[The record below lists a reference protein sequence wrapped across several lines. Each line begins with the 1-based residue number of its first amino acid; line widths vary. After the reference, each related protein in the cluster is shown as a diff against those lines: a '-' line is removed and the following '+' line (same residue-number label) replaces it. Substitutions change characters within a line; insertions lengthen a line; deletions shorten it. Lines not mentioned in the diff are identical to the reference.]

1 MEKPNPSL
9 IARETL
15 KQLAQRKMVPN
26 PANYRRIYE
35 QIAGEKERMPE
46 LELTEKLIKPVRDL
60 AGDNPSKRR
69 MVKQLEDLAEEKKWD
84 DFVRIFEEQQKLTL
98 ASSQFDRPWPE
109 LIRDLVRQWETR
121 QRGVSSAMK
130 KEALE
135 RVLINFGSDVTALNE
150 KLGAMLRSWGES
162 TQGETGIETSEL
174 PDETTVAASAPTTT
188 VAPLR
193 NEPETL
199 AIAARSGVVVQT
211 PMWADWIDLV
221 ARTLECAVIARLKH
235 LPELQQDAEALLV
248 SVRQVRD
255 EQTLK
260 YFAVQV
266 KKFCL
271 RLELQNDTEDRL
283 VEGLLHLLSLFVENI
298 SELVIDD
305 EWLRGQIAVVKEL
318 VHKPVNVRQ
327 IYAAELSFKEVVM
340 KQGALKKSLNEA
352 KQTFKDMIET
362 FVSRLGSMST
372 VTGDYHD
379 KVTQYVNSIR
389 ATDDL
394 VQLNSLLADLMN
406 DTRMVQLDM
415 QRSRDEMLQAKREA
429 EEAEQR
435 IVELEHQL
443 EAASEKVREDH
454 LTGALNRRGLD
465 TAFVA
470 EIARADREQRPLSVA
485 VLDIDNFK
493 QLNDRLGHQA
503 GDGALV
509 HLVQVVK
516 ETLRPTDVVA
526 RYGGEEFVVLMI
538 NTPLDE
544 GQVVMTR
551 LQRELTKRFFLH
563 DNHKI
568 LITFSAGVTQY
579 QPGDNQDS
587 VIARADDAMYQAK
600 KTGKN
605 KVVAFTAPFPAE

>member
-9 IARETL
+9 IAREAL
-15 KQLAQRKMVPN
+15 KQLAQRKMVPS

-35 QIAGEKERMPE
+35 QIAGEKEKQPD
-46 LELTEKLIKPVRDL
+46 LELSEKLLKPVREL
-60 AGDNPSKRR
+60 AGDNPNKRR
-69 MVKQLEDLAEEKKWD
+69 IVKQLEELAEEKKWD
-84 DFVRIFEEQQKLTL
+84 EFVRIFEEQQKQLL
-98 ASSQFDRPWPE
+98 VSSQFDQPWPD
-109 LIRDLVRQWETR
+109 LIRDLLRQWETR

-135 RVLINFGSDVTALNE
+135 RVLINFGNDVGLLNE
-150 KLGAMLRSWGES
+150 KIGAMLRSWGES
-162 TQGETGIETSEL
+162 GQGETGIETVDVPEEID
-174 PDETTVAASAPTTT
+174 PEERA
-188 VAPLR
+188 
-193 NEPETL
+193 PETAVRQGNEMQPFGL
-199 AIAARSGVVVQT
+199 RPSVVQ
-211 PMWADWIDLV
+211 PQVWNDWIELV
-221 ARTLECAVIARLKH
+221 RRTLECAVIARLKH

-248 SVRQVRD
+248 TLRQVYD

-260 YFAVQV
+260 YFAIQV
-266 KKFCL
+266 KKFIL

-283 VEGLLHLLSLFVENI
+283 VEGLLHLLSLFVDNI

-305 EWLRGQIAVVKEL
+305 EWLRGQIDVVKQL

-327 IYAAELSFKEVVM
+327 IYAAEISFKEVVI

-352 KQTFKDMIET
+352 KQTFKSMIET

-379 KVTQYVNSIR
+379 KVTRYVDSIR

-394 VQLNSLLADLMN
+394 TQLNSLLADLMN
-406 DTRMVQLDM
+406 DTRMIQLDM
-415 QRSRDEMLQAKREA
+415 QRSRDELMQAKREA

-435 IVELEHQL
+435 IIELEHQL

-470 EIARADREQRPLSVA
+470 EIARADREARPLSVS
-485 VLDIDNFK
+485 VIDIDNFK

-516 ETLRPTDVVA
+516 DTLRPTDVVA
-526 RYGGEEFVVLMI
+526 RYGGEEFVVLLI

-544 GQVVMTR
+544 AQAVMTR

-563 DNHKI
+563 DNQKI
-568 LITFSAGVTQY
+568 LITFSAGVTQF

-605 KVVAFTAPFPAE
+605 KEVAYTATLTAY

>member
-15 KQLAQRKMVPN
+15 KQLAQRKMVPS

-35 QIAGEKERMPE
+35 QIAGEKEKQPD
-46 LELTEKLIKPVRDL
+46 LELSEKLLKPVREL
-60 AGDNPSKRR
+60 AGDNPNKRR
-69 MVKQLEDLAEEKKWD
+69 IVKQLEELAEEKKWD
-84 DFVRIFEEQQKLTL
+84 EFVRIFEEQQKQLL
-98 ASSQFDRPWPE
+98 VSSQFDQPWPD
-109 LIRDLVRQWETR
+109 LIRDLLRQWETR

-135 RVLINFGSDVTALNE
+135 RVLINFGNDVGLLNE
-150 KLGAMLRSWGES
+150 KIGAMLRSWGES
-162 TQGETGIETSEL
+162 GQGETGIETVDL
-174 PDETTVAASAPTTT
+174 PEEI
-188 VAPLR
+188 
-193 NEPETL
+193 EPEEL
-199 AIAARSGVVVQT
+199 APETAVRQGNEMQPFGLRPSVVQ
-211 PMWADWIDLV
+211 PQVWNDWIELV
-221 ARTLECAVIARLKH
+221 RRTLECAVIARLKH

-248 SVRQVRD
+248 TLRQVYD

-260 YFAVQV
+260 YFAIQV
-266 KKFCL
+266 KKFIL

-283 VEGLLHLLSLFVENI
+283 VEGLLHLLSLFVDNI

-305 EWLRGQIAVVKEL
+305 EWLRGQIDVVKQL
-318 VHKPVNVRQ
+318 VNKPVNVRQ
-327 IYAAELSFKEVVM
+327 IYAAEISFKEVVI

-352 KQTFKDMIET
+352 KQTFKNMIET

-379 KVTQYVNSIR
+379 KVTRYVDSIR

-394 VQLNSLLADLMN
+394 TQLNSLLADLMN
-406 DTRMVQLDM
+406 DTRMIQLDM
-415 QRSRDEMLQAKREA
+415 QRSRDELMQAKREA

-435 IVELEHQL
+435 IIELEHQL

-470 EIARADREQRPLSVA
+470 EIARADREARPLSVA
-485 VLDIDNFK
+485 VIDIDNFK

-516 ETLRPTDVVA
+516 DTLRPTDVVA
-526 RYGGEEFVVLMI
+526 RYGGEEFVVLLI

-544 GQVVMTR
+544 AQAVMTR

-563 DNHKI
+563 DNQKI
-568 LITFSAGVTQY
+568 LITFSAGVTQF

-605 KVVAFTAPFPAE
+605 KVVAYTATLPAY

>member
-15 KQLAQRKMVPN
+15 KQLAQRKMVPS

-35 QIAGEKERMPE
+35 QIAGEKEKQPD
-46 LELTEKLIKPVRDL
+46 LELSEKLLKPVREL
-60 AGDNPSKRR
+60 AGDNPNKRR
-69 MVKQLEDLAEEKKWD
+69 IVKQLEELAEEKKWD
-84 DFVRIFEEQQKLTL
+84 EFVRIFEEQQKQLL
-98 ASSQFDRPWPE
+98 VSSQFDQPWPD
-109 LIRDLVRQWETR
+109 LIRDLLRQWETR

-135 RVLINFGSDVTALNE
+135 RVLINFGNDVGLLNE
-150 KLGAMLRSWGES
+150 KIGAMLRSWGES
-162 TQGETGIETSEL
+162 GQGETGIETVDVPE
-174 PDETTVAASAPTTT
+174 EI
-188 VAPLR
+188 
-193 NEPETL
+193 EPEEL
-199 AIAARSGVVVQT
+199 APETAVRQGNEMQPFGLRPSVVQ
-211 PMWADWIDLV
+211 PQVWNDWIELV
-221 ARTLECAVIARLKH
+221 RRTLECAVIARLKH

-248 SVRQVRD
+248 TLRQVYD

-260 YFAVQV
+260 YFAIQV
-266 KKFCL
+266 KKFIL

-283 VEGLLHLLSLFVENI
+283 VEGLLHLLSLFVDNI

-305 EWLRGQIAVVKEL
+305 EWLRGQIDVVKQL

-327 IYAAELSFKEVVM
+327 IYAAEISFKEVVI

-352 KQTFKDMIET
+352 KQTFKSMIET

-379 KVTQYVNSIR
+379 KVTRYVDSIR

-394 VQLNSLLADLMN
+394 TQLNSLLADLMN
-406 DTRMVQLDM
+406 DTRMIQLDM
-415 QRSRDEMLQAKREA
+415 QRSRDELMQAKREA

-435 IVELEHQL
+435 IIELEHQL

-470 EIARADREQRPLSVA
+470 EIARADREARPLSVS
-485 VLDIDNFK
+485 VIDIDNFK

-516 ETLRPTDVVA
+516 DTLRPTDVVA
-526 RYGGEEFVVLMI
+526 RYGGEEFVVLLI

-544 GQVVMTR
+544 AQAVMTR

-563 DNHKI
+563 DNQKI
-568 LITFSAGVTQY
+568 LITFSAGVTQF

-605 KVVAFTAPFPAE
+605 KVVAYTATLPAY

>member
-35 QIAGEKERMPE
+35 QIAGEKEKQPDSE
-46 LELTEKLIKPVRDL
+46 LSEKLLKPVREL
-60 AGDNPSKRR
+60 AGDNPNKRR
-69 MVKQLEDLAEEKKWD
+69 IVKQLEDLAEEKKWD
-84 DFVRIFEEQQKLTL
+84 EFVRIFEEQQKQLL
-98 ASSQFDRPWPE
+98 ASSQFDQPWPD
-109 LIRDLVRQWETR
+109 LIRDLLRQWETR

-135 RVLINFGSDVTALNE
+135 RVLINFGSDISLLNE
-150 KLGAMLRSWGES
+150 KIGTMLRSWGES
-162 TQGETGIETSEL
+162 GQGETGIETAEL
-174 PDETTVAASAPTTT
+174 PDDAEPIELVAE
-188 VAPLR
+188 VPLR
-193 NEPETL
+193 QENDSQPFGL
-199 AIAARSGVVVQT
+199 RPAVVQ
-211 PMWADWIDLV
+211 PQVWNEWIELV
-221 ARTLECAVIARLKH
+221 RRTLECAVIARLKH

-248 SVRQVRD
+248 TLRQVYD
-255 EQTLK
+255 EKTLK
-260 YFAVQV
+260 YFATQV
-266 KKFCL
+266 KKFIL

-283 VEGLLHLLSLFVENI
+283 VEGLLHLLSLFVDNI

-305 EWLRGQIAVVKEL
+305 EWLRGQIDVVKQL

-327 IYAAELSFKEVVM
+327 IYAAEISFKEVVI

-352 KQTFKDMIET
+352 KQTFKNMIET
-362 FVSRLGSMST
+362 FVSRLGSMSA

-379 KVTQYVNSIR
+379 KVTRYVDSIR

-394 VQLNSLLADLMN
+394 TQLNSLLADLMN
-406 DTRMVQLDM
+406 DTRTIQLDM
-415 QRSRDEMLQAKREA
+415 QRSRDEMMQAKREA
-429 EEAEQR
+429 EAAEQR
-435 IVELEHQL
+435 IIELEHQL
-443 EAASEKVREDH
+443 EAASGKVREDH

-465 TAFVA
+465 TAFIA
-470 EIARADREQRPLSVA
+470 EIARADREARPLSVS
-485 VLDIDNFK
+485 VIDIDNFK

-516 ETLRPTDVVA
+516 DTLRPTDVVA
-526 RYGGEEFVVLMI
+526 RYGGEEFVVLLI

-544 GQVVMTR
+544 AQAVMTR

-563 DNHKI
+563 DNQKI
-568 LITFSAGVTQY
+568 LITFSAGVTQF

-605 KVVAFTAPFPAE
+605 KVVAYTATLPAY

>member
-15 KQLAQRKMVPN
+15 KQLAQRKMVPS

-35 QIAGEKERMPE
+35 QIAGEKEKQPD
-46 LELTEKLIKPVRDL
+46 LELSEKLLKPVREL
-60 AGDNPSKRR
+60 AGDNPNKRR
-69 MVKQLEDLAEEKKWD
+69 IVKQLEELAEEKKWD
-84 DFVRIFEEQQKLTL
+84 EFVRIFEEQQKQLL
-98 ASSQFDRPWPE
+98 VSSQFDQPWPD
-109 LIRDLVRQWETR
+109 LIRDLLRQWETR

-135 RVLINFGSDVTALNE
+135 RVLINFGSDVGLLNE
-150 KLGAMLRSWGES
+150 KIGAMLRSWGES
-162 TQGETGIETSEL
+162 GQGETGIETVNVPE
-174 PDETTVAASAPTTT
+174 EI
-188 VAPLR
+188 
-193 NEPETL
+193 EPEEL
-199 AIAARSGVVVQT
+199 APETAVRQGNEMQPFGLRPSVVQ
-211 PMWADWIDLV
+211 PQVWNDWIELV
-221 ARTLECAVIARLKH
+221 RRTLECAVIARLKH
-235 LPELQQDAEALLV
+235 LPELRQDAEALLV
-248 SVRQVRD
+248 TLRQVYD

-260 YFAVQV
+260 YFAIQV
-266 KKFCL
+266 KKFIL

-283 VEGLLHLLSLFVENI
+283 VEGLLHLLSLFVDNI

-305 EWLRGQIAVVKEL
+305 EWLRGQIDVVKQL

-327 IYAAELSFKEVVM
+327 IYAAEISFKEVVI

-352 KQTFKDMIET
+352 KQTFKSMIET

-379 KVTQYVNSIR
+379 KVTRYVDSIR

-394 VQLNSLLADLMN
+394 TQLNSLLADLMN
-406 DTRMVQLDM
+406 DTRMIQLDM
-415 QRSRDEMLQAKREA
+415 QRSRDELMQAKREA

-435 IVELEHQL
+435 IIELEHQL

-470 EIARADREQRPLSVA
+470 EIARADREARPLSVS
-485 VLDIDNFK
+485 VIDIDNFK

-516 ETLRPTDVVA
+516 DTLRPTDVVA
-526 RYGGEEFVVLMI
+526 RYGGEEFVVLLI

-544 GQVVMTR
+544 AQAVMTR

-563 DNHKI
+563 DNQKI
-568 LITFSAGVTQY
+568 LITFSAGVTQF

-605 KVVAFTAPFPAE
+605 KVVAYTATLPAY

>member
-35 QIAGEKERMPE
+35 QIAGEKEKQPDSE
-46 LELTEKLIKPVRDL
+46 LSEKLLKPVREL
-60 AGDNPSKRR
+60 AGDNPNKRR
-69 MVKQLEDLAEEKKWD
+69 IVKQLEDLAEEKKWD
-84 DFVRIFEEQQKLTL
+84 EFVRIFEEQQKQLL
-98 ASSQFDRPWPE
+98 ASSQFDQPWPD
-109 LIRDLVRQWETR
+109 LIRDLLRQWETR

-135 RVLINFGSDVTALNE
+135 RVLINFGSDISLLNE
-150 KLGAMLRSWGES
+150 KIGTMLRSWGES
-162 TQGETGIETSEL
+162 GQGETGIETAEL
-174 PDETTVAASAPTTT
+174 PDDAEPIELVAE
-188 VAPLR
+188 VPLR
-193 NEPETL
+193 QENDSQPFGL
-199 AIAARSGVVVQT
+199 RPAVVQ
-211 PMWADWIDLV
+211 PQVWNEWIELV
-221 ARTLECAVIARLKH
+221 RRTLECAVIARLKH

-248 SVRQVRD
+248 TLRQVYD
-255 EQTLK
+255 EKTLK
-260 YFAVQV
+260 YFATQV
-266 KKFCL
+266 KKFIL

-283 VEGLLHLLSLFVENI
+283 VEGLLHLLSLFVDNI

-305 EWLRGQIAVVKEL
+305 EWLRGQIDVVKQL

-327 IYAAELSFKEVVM
+327 IYAAEISFKEVVI

-352 KQTFKDMIET
+352 KQTFKNMIET
-362 FVSRLGSMST
+362 FVSRLGSMSA

-379 KVTQYVNSIR
+379 KVTRYVDSIR

-394 VQLNSLLADLMN
+394 TQLNSLLADLMN
-406 DTRMVQLDM
+406 DTRTIQLDM
-415 QRSRDEMLQAKREA
+415 QRSRDEMMQAKREA
-429 EEAEQR
+429 EAAEQR
-435 IVELEHQL
+435 IIELEHQL

-465 TAFVA
+465 TAFIA
-470 EIARADREQRPLSVA
+470 EIARADREARPLSVS
-485 VLDIDNFK
+485 VIDIDNFK

-516 ETLRPTDVVA
+516 DTLRPTDVVA
-526 RYGGEEFVVLMI
+526 RYGGEEFVVLLI

-544 GQVVMTR
+544 AQAVMTR

-563 DNHKI
+563 DNQKI
-568 LITFSAGVTQY
+568 LITFSAGVTQF

-605 KVVAFTAPFPAE
+605 KVVAYTATLPAY

>member
-1 MEKPNPSL
+1 MAKIEKADLIDAICNLTLMEAAD
-9 IARETL
+9 I
-15 KQLAQRKMVPN
+15 
-26 PANYRRIYE
+26 
-35 QIAGEKERMPE
+35 
-46 LELTEKLIKPVRDL
+46 
-60 AGDNPSKRR
+60 
-69 MVKQLEDLAEEKKWD
+69 VKQLEELAEEKKWD
-84 DFVRIFEEQQKLTL
+84 EFVRIFEEQQKQLL
-98 ASSQFDRPWPE
+98 VSSQFDQPWPD
-109 LIRDLVRQWETR
+109 LIRDLLRQWETR

-135 RVLINFGSDVTALNE
+135 RVLINFGSDVGLLNE
-150 KLGAMLRSWGES
+150 KIGAMLRSWGES
-162 TQGETGIETSEL
+162 GQGETGIETVDVPEDSE
-174 PDETTVAASAPTTT
+174 PVEAASETAVRQGNDMQPFG
-188 VAPLR
+188 LR
-193 NEPETL
+193 P
-199 AIAARSGVVVQT
+199 GVVQPQV
-211 PMWADWIDLV
+211 WNDWIELV
-221 ARTLECAVIARLKH
+221 RRTLECAVIARLKH
-235 LPELQQDAEALLV
+235 LPELKQDAEALLV
-248 SVRQVRD
+248 TLRQVHD

-260 YFAVQV
+260 FFATQV
-266 KKFCL
+266 KKFIL

-283 VEGLLHLLSLFVENI
+283 VEGLLHLLSLFVDNI

-305 EWLRGQIAVVKEL
+305 EWLRGQIDVVKQL
-318 VHKPVNVRQ
+318 VNKPVNVRQ
-327 IYAAELSFKEVVM
+327 IYAAEISFKEVVI

-352 KQTFKDMIET
+352 KQTFKNMIET

-379 KVTQYVNSIR
+379 KVTRYVDSIR

-394 VQLNSLLADLMN
+394 TQLNSLLADLMN
-406 DTRMVQLDM
+406 DTRMIQLDM
-415 QRSRDEMLQAKREA
+415 QRSRDELMQAKREA

-435 IVELEHQL
+435 IIELEHQL

-470 EIARADREQRPLSVA
+470 EIARADREARPLSVA
-485 VLDIDNFK
+485 VIDIDNFK

-516 ETLRPTDVVA
+516 DTLRPTDVVA
-526 RYGGEEFVVLMI
+526 RYGGEEFVVLLI

-544 GQVVMTR
+544 AQAVMTR

-563 DNHKI
+563 DNQKI
-568 LITFSAGVTQY
+568 LITFSAGVTQF

-605 KVVAFTAPFPAE
+605 KVVAYTATLPAY

>member
-15 KQLAQRKMVPN
+15 KQLAQRKMVPS

-35 QIAGEKERMPE
+35 QIAGEKEKQPD
-46 LELTEKLIKPVRDL
+46 LELSEKLLKPVREL
-60 AGDNPSKRR
+60 AGDNPNKRR
-69 MVKQLEDLAEEKKWD
+69 IVKQLEELAEEKKWD
-84 DFVRIFEEQQKLTL
+84 EFVRIFEEQQKQLL
-98 ASSQFDRPWPE
+98 VSSQFDQPWPD
-109 LIRDLVRQWETR
+109 LIRDLLRQWETR

-135 RVLINFGSDVTALNE
+135 RVLINFGNDVGLLNE
-150 KLGAMLRSWGES
+150 KIGAMLRSWGES
-162 TQGETGIETSEL
+162 GQGETGIETVDL
-174 PDETTVAASAPTTT
+174 PEEI
-188 VAPLR
+188 
-193 NEPETL
+193 EPEEL
-199 AIAARSGVVVQT
+199 APETAVRQGNEMQPFGLRPSVVQ
-211 PMWADWIDLV
+211 PQVWNDWIELV
-221 ARTLECAVIARLKH
+221 RRTLECAVIARLKH

-248 SVRQVRD
+248 TLRQVYD

-260 YFAVQV
+260 YFAIQV
-266 KKFCL
+266 KKFIL

-283 VEGLLHLLSLFVENI
+283 VEGLLHLLSLFVDNI

-305 EWLRGQIAVVKEL
+305 EWLRGQIDVVKQL

-327 IYAAELSFKEVVM
+327 IYAAEISFKEVVI

-352 KQTFKDMIET
+352 KQTFKSMIET

-379 KVTQYVNSIR
+379 KVTRYVDSIR

-394 VQLNSLLADLMN
+394 TQLNSLLADLMN
-406 DTRMVQLDM
+406 DTRMIQLDM
-415 QRSRDEMLQAKREA
+415 QRSRDELMQAKREA

-435 IVELEHQL
+435 IIELEHQL

-470 EIARADREQRPLSVA
+470 EIARADREARPLSVS
-485 VLDIDNFK
+485 VIDIDNFK

-516 ETLRPTDVVA
+516 DTLRPTDVVA
-526 RYGGEEFVVLMI
+526 RYGGEEFVVLLI

-544 GQVVMTR
+544 AQAVMTR

-563 DNHKI
+563 DNQKI
-568 LITFSAGVTQY
+568 LITFSAGVTQF

-605 KVVAFTAPFPAE
+605 KVVAYTATLPAY

>member
-35 QIAGEKERMPE
+35 QIAGEKEKLPDSE
-46 LELTEKLIKPVRDL
+46 LSEKLLKPVREL
-60 AGDNPSKRR
+60 AGDNPNKRR
-69 MVKQLEDLAEEKKWD
+69 IVKQLEDLAEEKKWD
-84 DFVRIFEEQQKLTL
+84 EFVRIFEEQQKQLL
-98 ASSQFDRPWPE
+98 ASSQFDQPWPD
-109 LIRDLVRQWETR
+109 LIRDLLRQWETR

-135 RVLINFGSDVTALNE
+135 RVLINFGGDVGLLNE
-150 KLGAMLRSWGES
+150 KIGAMLRSWGES
-162 TQGETGIETSEL
+162 GQGETGIETADVPENAE
-174 PDETTVAASAPTTT
+174 PVEV
-188 VAPLR
+188 V
-193 NEPETL
+193 PETPVRQGNEMQPFGL
-199 AIAARSGVVVQT
+199 RPAVVQ
-211 PMWADWIDLV
+211 PQVWNDWIELV
-221 ARTLECAVIARLKH
+221 RRTLECAVIARLKH

-248 SVRQVRD
+248 TLRQVYD

-260 YFAVQV
+260 YFATQV
-266 KKFCL
+266 KKFIL

-283 VEGLLHLLSLFVENI
+283 VEGLLHLLSLFVDNI

-305 EWLRGQIAVVKEL
+305 EWLRGQIDVVKQL
-318 VHKPVNVRQ
+318 VNKPVNVRQ
-327 IYAAELSFKEVVM
+327 IYAAEISFKEVVI

-352 KQTFKDMIET
+352 KQTFKNMIET

-379 KVTQYVNSIR
+379 KVTRYVDSIR

-394 VQLNSLLADLMN
+394 TQLNSLLADLMN
-406 DTRMVQLDM
+406 DTRMIQLDM
-415 QRSRDEMLQAKREA
+415 QRSRDELMQAKREA

-435 IVELEHQL
+435 IIELEHQL

-470 EIARADREQRPLSVA
+470 EIARADREARPLSVA
-485 VLDIDNFK
+485 VIDIDNFK

-516 ETLRPTDVVA
+516 DTLRPTDVVA
-526 RYGGEEFVVLMI
+526 RYGGEEFVVLLI

-544 GQVVMTR
+544 AQAVMTR

-563 DNHKI
+563 DNQKI
-568 LITFSAGVTQY
+568 LITFSAGVTQF

-605 KVVAFTAPFPAE
+605 KVVAYTATLPAY

>member
-35 QIAGEKERMPE
+35 QIAGEKEKQPDFE
-46 LELTEKLIKPVRDL
+46 LSEKLLKPVREL
-60 AGDNPSKRR
+60 AGDNPNKRR
-69 MVKQLEDLAEEKKWD
+69 IVKQLEELAEEKKWD
-84 DFVRIFEEQQKLTL
+84 EFVRIFEEQQKQLL
-98 ASSQFDRPWPE
+98 VSSQFDQPWPD
-109 LIRDLVRQWETR
+109 LIRDLLRQWETR

-135 RVLINFGSDVTALNE
+135 RVLINFGSDVGLLNE
-150 KLGAMLRSWGES
+150 KIGAMLRSWGES
-162 TQGETGIETSEL
+162 GQGETGIETVDVPEDSE
-174 PDETTVAASAPTTT
+174 PVEAASETAVRQGNDMQPFG
-188 VAPLR
+188 LR
-193 NEPETL
+193 P
-199 AIAARSGVVVQT
+199 GVVQPQV
-211 PMWADWIDLV
+211 WNDWIELV
-221 ARTLECAVIARLKH
+221 RRTLECAVIARLKH
-235 LPELQQDAEALLV
+235 LPELKQDAEALLV
-248 SVRQVRD
+248 TLRQVHD

-260 YFAVQV
+260 FFATQV
-266 KKFCL
+266 KKFIL

-283 VEGLLHLLSLFVENI
+283 VEGLLHLLSLFVDNI

-305 EWLRGQIAVVKEL
+305 EWLRGQIDVVKQL
-318 VHKPVNVRQ
+318 VNKPVNVRQ
-327 IYAAELSFKEVVM
+327 IYAAEISFKEVVI

-352 KQTFKDMIET
+352 KQTFKNMIET

-379 KVTQYVNSIR
+379 KVTRYVDSIR

-394 VQLNSLLADLMN
+394 TQLNSLLADLMN
-406 DTRMVQLDM
+406 DTRMIQLDM
-415 QRSRDEMLQAKREA
+415 QRSRDELMQAKREA

-435 IVELEHQL
+435 IIELEHQL

-470 EIARADREQRPLSVA
+470 EIARADREARPLSVA
-485 VLDIDNFK
+485 VIDIDNFK

-516 ETLRPTDVVA
+516 DTLRPTDVVA
-526 RYGGEEFVVLMI
+526 RYGGEEFVVLLI

-544 GQVVMTR
+544 AQAVMTR

-563 DNHKI
+563 DNQKI
-568 LITFSAGVTQY
+568 LITFSAGVTQF

-605 KVVAFTAPFPAE
+605 KVVAYTATLPAY

>member
-15 KQLAQRKMVPN
+15 KQLAQRKMVPS

-35 QIAGEKERMPE
+35 QIAGEKEKQPD
-46 LELTEKLIKPVRDL
+46 LELSEKLLKPVREL
-60 AGDNPSKRR
+60 AGDNPNKRR
-69 MVKQLEDLAEEKKWD
+69 IVKQLEELAEEKKWD
-84 DFVRIFEEQQKLTL
+84 EFVRIFEEQQKQLL
-98 ASSQFDRPWPE
+98 VSSQFDQPWPD
-109 LIRDLVRQWETR
+109 LIRDLLRQWETR

-135 RVLINFGSDVTALNE
+135 RVLINFGNDVGLLNE
-150 KLGAMLRSWGES
+150 KIGAMLRSWGES
-162 TQGETGIETSEL
+162 GQGETGIETVDVPE
-174 PDETTVAASAPTTT
+174 EI
-188 VAPLR
+188 
-193 NEPETL
+193 EPEEL
-199 AIAARSGVVVQT
+199 APETAVRQGNEMQPFGLRPSVVQ
-211 PMWADWIDLV
+211 PQVWNDWIELV
-221 ARTLECAVIARLKH
+221 RRTLECAVIARLKH
-235 LPELQQDAEALLV
+235 LPELQKDAEALLV
-248 SVRQVRD
+248 TLRQVYD

-260 YFAVQV
+260 YFAIQV
-266 KKFCL
+266 KKFIL

-283 VEGLLHLLSLFVENI
+283 VEGLLHLLSLFVDNI

-305 EWLRGQIAVVKEL
+305 EWLRGQIDVVKQL

-327 IYAAELSFKEVVM
+327 IYAAEISFKEVVI

-352 KQTFKDMIET
+352 KQTFKSMIET

-379 KVTQYVNSIR
+379 KVTRYVDSIR

-394 VQLNSLLADLMN
+394 TQLNSLLADLMN
-406 DTRMVQLDM
+406 DTRMIQLDM
-415 QRSRDEMLQAKREA
+415 QRSRDELMQAKREA

-435 IVELEHQL
+435 IIELEHQL

-470 EIARADREQRPLSVA
+470 EIARADREARPLSVS
-485 VLDIDNFK
+485 VIDIDNFK

-516 ETLRPTDVVA
+516 DTLRPTDVVA
-526 RYGGEEFVVLMI
+526 RYGGEEFVVLLI

-544 GQVVMTR
+544 AQAVMTR

-563 DNHKI
+563 DNQKI
-568 LITFSAGVTQY
+568 LITFSAGVTQF

-605 KVVAFTAPFPAE
+605 KVVAYTATLPAY

>member
-60 AGDNPSKRR
+60 AGDNPNKRR
-69 MVKQLEDLAEEKKWD
+69 MVKQLEELAEEKKWD
-84 DFVRIFEEQQKLTL
+84 DFVRIFEEQQKLSL
-98 ASSQFDRPWPE
+98 ATSQFDRPWPE

-135 RVLINFGSDVTALNE
+135 RVLINFGSDVTTLNE

-162 TQGETGIETSEL
+162 TPGETGIETSEL
-174 PDETTVAASAPTTT
+174 PDDSVAAPTA
-188 VAPLR
+188 VIPLR
-193 NEPETL
+193 SEPEIL
-199 AIAARSGVVVQT
+199 PYAGKAGVVVQAQ
-211 PMWADWIDLV
+211 MLGDWIDLV

-235 LPELQQDAEALLV
+235 LPELQEDAVALLV
-248 SVRQVRD
+248 SVRQVKD

-394 VQLNSLLADLMN
+394 GQLNSLLADLMN

-605 KVVAFTAPFPAE
+605 KVVAFTAPFPAV

>member
-35 QIAGEKERMPE
+35 QIAGEKEKQPD
-46 LELTEKLIKPVRDL
+46 LELSEKLLKPVREL
-60 AGDNPSKRR
+60 AGDNPNKRR
-69 MVKQLEDLAEEKKWD
+69 IVKQLEELAEEKKWD
-84 DFVRIFEEQQKLTL
+84 EFVRIFEEQQKQLL
-98 ASSQFDRPWPE
+98 VSSQFDQPWPD
-109 LIRDLVRQWETR
+109 LIRDLLRQWETR

-135 RVLINFGSDVTALNE
+135 RVLINFGSDVGLLNE
-150 KLGAMLRSWGES
+150 KIGAMLRSWGES
-162 TQGETGIETSEL
+162 GQGETGIETVDVPEDSE
-174 PDETTVAASAPTTT
+174 PVEAASETAVRQGNDMQPFG
-188 VAPLR
+188 LR
-193 NEPETL
+193 P
-199 AIAARSGVVVQT
+199 GVVQPQV
-211 PMWADWIDLV
+211 WNDWIELV
-221 ARTLECAVIARLKH
+221 RRTLECAVIARLKH
-235 LPELQQDAEALLV
+235 LPELKQDAEALLV
-248 SVRQVRD
+248 TLRQVHD

-260 YFAVQV
+260 FFATQV
-266 KKFCL
+266 KKFIL

-283 VEGLLHLLSLFVENI
+283 VEGLLHLLSLFVDNI

-305 EWLRGQIAVVKEL
+305 EWLRGQIDVVKQL
-318 VHKPVNVRQ
+318 VNKPVNVRQ
-327 IYAAELSFKEVVM
+327 IYAAEISFKEVVI

-352 KQTFKDMIET
+352 KQTFKNMIET

-379 KVTQYVNSIR
+379 KVTRYVDSIR

-394 VQLNSLLADLMN
+394 TQLNSLLADLMN
-406 DTRMVQLDM
+406 DTRMIQLDM
-415 QRSRDEMLQAKREA
+415 QRSRDELMQAKREA

-435 IVELEHQL
+435 IIELEHQL

-470 EIARADREQRPLSVA
+470 EIARADREARPLSVA
-485 VLDIDNFK
+485 VIDIDNFK

-516 ETLRPTDVVA
+516 DTLRPTDVVA
-526 RYGGEEFVVLMI
+526 RYGGEEFVVLLI

-544 GQVVMTR
+544 AQAVMTR

-563 DNHKI
+563 DNQKI
-568 LITFSAGVTQY
+568 LITFSAGVTQF

-605 KVVAFTAPFPAE
+605 KVVAYTATLPAY